1 MSVAC
6 VHTLKWRQQRGLNLQ
21 ASNPY
26 LYKRQHIIV
35 SKTTYLASRQRQSTG
50 KLKTHFPSSRPSQ
63 RWHVCTAWMVNAPA
77 PSPLSASAFH
87 RMHTTLLVIKAN
99 TSLKPPVQ
107 NLATEIKGLLH
118 RATPTTLND
127 RQQYMAECSHYRA
140 CSPIT
145 W

>member
-1 MSVAC
+1 
-6 VHTLKWRQQRGLNLQ
+6 
-21 ASNPY
+21 
-26 LYKRQHIIV
+26 
-35 SKTTYLASRQRQSTG
+35 
-50 KLKTHFPSSRPSQ
+50 
-63 RWHVCTAWMVNAPA
+63 
-77 PSPLSASAFH
+77 
-87 RMHTTLLVIKAN
+87 MHTTLLVIKAN